1 MVTMLAMKLPLDTGP
16 MATGDPELAYLNGR
30 TMGELFHAEQEAT
43 CETLIDAGVPLR
55 RFDLERVDEETM
67 GALFAHF
74 MIETILVALIM
85 DVEPFGQPAVED
97 GKQRARD
104 RLSALQT

>member
-1 MVTMLAMKLPLDTGP
+1 
-16 MATGDPELAYLNGR
+16 
-30 TMGELFHAEQEAT
+30 
-43 CETLIDAGVPLR
+43 
-55 RFDLERVDEETM
+55 VDEETM

-74 MIETILVALIM
+74 MIETILVAHIM